1 MDGFR
6 NRGFGLIELM
16 VAIVIGLIIVTAL
29 TSLVVAVLR
38 TNNENMEMTRLTQEL
53 RAASQLIT
61 GDLRRASFTQK
72 AVQNV
77 GRLNGNSS
85 APIVNPFAEIDF
97 HKDGTE
103 IDFIADPTAGPANCV
118 FFRYDDPEQGTLG
131 TLDESDNR
139 GFRFNSDANTIE
151 MLNGGNGS
159 CTSGDWETLTDPEGV
174 EITHLGFSTK
184 NQNSF
189 KNLTVG
195 DLEMT
200 VREIVIT
207 LSGRLAS
214 DSSVERTVAESIR
227 IRNDLLV
234 NNSP

>member
-1 MDGFR
+1 MDGLR
-6 NRGFGLIELM
+6 HRGFGLIELM
-16 VAIVIGLIIVTAL
+16 VAIVIGLIVLTAL

-53 RAASQLIT
+53 RAAGQLIT
-61 GDLRRASFTQK
+61 RDLRRASFTQK

-77 GRLNGNSS
+77 GKLNSNSS
-85 APIVNPFAEIDF
+85 APIVNPFDEMDF

-103 IDFIADPTAGPANCV
+103 IDFVADPTAGPADCV

-131 TLDESDNR
+131 TLDEADNR

-151 MLNGGNGS
+151 MLDGGNGS
-159 CTSGDWETLTDPEGV
+159 CTSGDWETLTDPATV

-184 NQNSF
+184 NQDAF
-189 KNLTVG
+189 KHLAVG
-195 DLEMT
+195 NLEMT

-214 DSSVERTVAESIR
+214 DPSVERTVAETIR

-234 NNSP
+234 NNAP